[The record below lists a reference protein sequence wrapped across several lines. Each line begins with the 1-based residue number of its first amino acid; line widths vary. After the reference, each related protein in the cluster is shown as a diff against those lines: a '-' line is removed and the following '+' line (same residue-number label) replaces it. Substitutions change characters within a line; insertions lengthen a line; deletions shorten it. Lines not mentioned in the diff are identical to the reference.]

1 MAEYSKISFWEVWN
15 FMSIAHGKAEFDD
28 RNIINFK
35 GYNDSGK
42 SAMLTALKVAI
53 TNSNPTKQVSFIQ
66 DDKEYFRVLIQ
77 FDDGVTI
84 LRDKY
89 LNGQSLY
96 EMYKDGQLLFST
108 KSPSG
113 ALTKVLD
120 VPKPI
125 ADYLGLI
132 NYEKEYFNARACF
145 EKQLGVQTSGSE
157 NYKMFNTVLK
167 SEELSVASTILNNDK
182 NKMLADIDA
191 LTDEVRATKNAIG
204 IGQYITKDMLDYLGT
219 KDKHLDDVLDVEE
232 KALNTCIETKNAL
245 DNIPNIPKLN
255 AIDTG
260 DLELLNTVKS
270 IKEELDSIHIAP
282 ETKTIDVAQLQELQT
297 IQSYVDELA
306 KVSVPPAVNTVDD
319 TIIRDLINIYNTVR
333 ELQECNL
340 IIKEDEER
348 LKGLDEQIDELKEL
362 SSQLGVKMVKCPDC
376 GRIFD
381 PEQAH
386 LH

>member
-15 FMSIAHGKAEFDD
+15 FMSIAHGKAEFDE

-66 DDKEYFRVLIQ
+66 DDKEYFRVLIR
-77 FDDGVTI
+77 FTDGVTI
-84 LRDKY
+84 MRDKY

-96 EMYKDGQLLFST
+96 EMYKDDQLLFST

-167 SEELSVASTILNNDK
+167 SEELSVASTLLNNDK

-204 IGQYITKDMLDYLGT
+204 IGQYLTEDMLEYLGT
-219 KDKHLDDVLDVEE
+219 KDKHLDEVLEVEE
-232 KALNTCIETKNAL
+232 SVLNTCIETKNAL
-245 DNIPNIPKLN
+245 DKIPNIPKLN
-255 AIDTG
+255 AIDTN
-260 DLELLNTVKS
+260 DLDLLNTVTS
-270 IKEELDSIHIAP
+270 IKNELDTIHIAP
-282 ETKTIDVAQLQELQT
+282 ELKMVDVTQLQELQS
-297 IQSYVDELA
+297 IKDYADELS
-306 KVSVPPAVNTVDD
+306 KVVVPPEVTLVDD
-319 TIIRDLINIYNTVR
+319 TIIRDLVNIYNMAR
-333 ELQECNL
+333 ELQECNML
-340 IIKEDEER
+340 IQEDEKR
-348 LKGLDEQIDELKEL
+348 LKGLDAQIDELTEL
-362 SSQLGVKMVKCPDC
+362 SNQMGVKMVKCPDC
-376 GRIFD
+376 GRVFD

>member
-1 MAEYSKISFWEVWN
+1 MAEYSKILFWEVWN

-66 DDKEYFRVLIQ
+66 DDKEYFRVLIR
-77 FDDGVTI
+77 FSDGVSI

-96 EMYKDGQLLFST
+96 EMYKDDTLLYST

-125 ADYLGLI
+125 ANYLGLI

-167 SEELSVASTILNNDK
+167 SEELSVASTMLNNDK
-182 NKMLADIDA
+182 NKLLADIDA

-204 IGQYITKDMLDYLGT
+204 VGQYITEDMLSYLGT
-219 KDKHLDDVLDVEE
+219 KDKYLDEVLEVQTSDLRQCKKLKED
-232 KALNTCIETKNAL
+232 LSS
-245 DNIPNIPKLN
+245 IPNIPKLEP
-255 AIDTG
+255 IQTEDI
-260 DLELLNTVKS
+260 ELLQKAYS
-270 IKEELDSIHIAP
+270 IKDELDAIHITP
-282 ETKTIDVAQLQELQT
+282 ELKTIDIEQLTELQNIVMYT
-297 IQSYVDELA
+297 KEFEQVVVTPEVALI
-306 KVSVPPAVNTVDD
+306 DD
-319 TIIRDLINIYNTVR
+319 TIIRDLVNICNMAN
-333 ELQECNL
+333 ELQNCNA
-340 IIKEDEER
+340 IIAEDEER
-348 LKGLDEQIDELKEL
+348 LKGLDTEIDELTEL
-362 SSQLGVKMVKCPDC
+362 SNQLGVKMVKCPDC

-381 PEQAH
+381 TEQAH